1 MVVVLV
7 PLSSIDLWLSASLQ
21 VDLNL
26 GVILD
31 YDFNKLMVNNWDPI
45 NTTDDALDVLKS
57 SNISGY
63 NIVLFYVGGVAI
75 W

>member
-1 MVVVLV
+1 MIARVLRCMVVVLV

-31 YDFNKLMVNNWDPI
+31 YDFNKLMVKGFLILWGSPPQFFLQKI
-45 NTTDDALDVLKS
+45 
-57 SNISGY
+57 IE
-63 NIVLFYVGGVAI
+63 IP
-75 W
+75 